1 MSKLEFTTL
10 YDSLEKATLCVDV
23 REGFNFLKITVEYG
37 LCQCNVHKG
46 VFLEPDCNVA
56 DI

>member
-1 MSKLEFTTL
+1 MSKLEFTTS
-10 YDSLEKATLCVDV
+10 YDSLEKATLYVDV
-23 REGFNFLKITVEYG
+23 REGFNFLRITVEYG